1 MLSHLPPVTVYEAE
15 EIAVEEEDAS
25 PDSVVITRDDDGAFN
40 VSGRWLEL
48 LCGRINFSDRESL
61 MYFEK
66 QLNRGGVIDKLREA
80 GCEEGDTVRMFEFEF
95 DFID

>member
-1 MLSHLPPVTVYEAE
+1 
-15 EIAVEEEDAS
+15 
-25 PDSVVITRDDDGAFN
+25 
-40 VSGRWLEL
+40 
-48 LCGRINFSDRESL
+48 